1 MSNNTYEESDDTPVS
16 RKMAR
21 TLGDIWQARLNRRT
35 FLKGST
41 STAALSATGL
51 ALPLSLAACTQGMP
65 DFNFEEIAHG
75 VDETHHVAP
84 DHQAEILIRWGDPV
98 TSGAPTFDPQNQ
110 SAAAQAQQFGYNN
123 DFVGFIPL
131 PFGSPLKDNA
141 LLCVNHEFTN
151 DDLMHPVFAGVADPR
166 TVYSKE
172 IAEISMAAHGG
183 SIVEITRDAD
193 GSWRPVQ
200 DSIFN
205 RRITAST
212 TDMKLSGPA
221 AGHPR
226 LQTSRDP
233 SGTHVIGT
241 FNNCAGGITPW
252 GTYLMAEENIHGYF
266 LGSLEGHP
274 ERQNFERMG
283 IPSTFYPWG
292 MFDERFDINKEPNEA
307 NRFGWIVEVDP
318 FDPTSTPIKRT
329 AMGRFKHEGCETALC
344 PLGRV
349 VVYSG
354 DDQQF
359 EYLYRFV
366 SDNVVSTD
374 DRTANFE
381 LLDSGTLSV
390 ARMNDDGTGT
400 WLPLTFGEGPLTLEN
415 GFESQADVLIE
426 TRRAADLMGA
436 TPLDRPE
443 DVQPNLTTGKVYA
456 SLTNNSKR
464 TSEQTDAA
472 NPRGPNFWGQIV
484 EICPEAENHAAANFT
499 WDLLVVC
506 GDPKD
511 PTVGA
516 KWNSATSDNGWFACP
531 DNLAVDPSG
540 RLWAATDQGKEW
552 SKTSGTADGIWAVDT
567 QGDARGKG
575 SMFFRVPVGAEM
587 CGPCFANDGETLFV
601 AVQHPATD
609 GTEHFAGFER
619 KSTYDDPATRWP
631 DFQSNMP
638 PRPSVVAIRRKGGG
652 LVG

>member
-1 MSNNTYEESDDTPVS
+1 MSNDNFDAADDIPIN

-21 TLGDIWQARLNRRT
+21 TLGEVWQARLNRRN
-35 FLKGST
+35 FLKST
-41 STAALSATGL
+41 SSTAALTATGL
-51 ALPLSLAACTQGMP
+51 ALPLSLAACAKGLP
-65 DFNFEEIAHG
+65 GFNFEEIAHG

-84 DHQAEILIRWGDPV
+84 DHEADILIRWGDPV
-98 TSGAPTFDPQNQ
+98 TAGAPTFDPDNQ

-123 DFVGFIPL
+123 DFVGFIPI
-131 PFGSPLKDNA
+131 PFGTELHDRA

-151 DDLMHPVFAGVADPR
+151 DDLMHPIFSGVADPR
-166 TVYSKE
+166 TVYTKE

-183 SIVEITRDAD
+183 SVIEIEKQDD
-193 GSWRPVQ
+193 GSWRPVA
-200 DSIFN
+200 DSVFN

-212 TDMKLSGPA
+212 TEMTLSGPA

-233 SGTHVIGT
+233 SGTKVIGT

-266 LGSLEGHP
+266 LGTLDNHP
-274 ERQNFERMG
+274 ERRNFERLG

-292 MFDERFDINKEPNEA
+292 AFDDRFNINKEPHEA

-318 FDPTSTPIKRT
+318 FDPTSKPVKRT
-329 AMGRFKHEGCETALC
+329 ALGRFKHEGCETALC

-349 VVYSG
+349 VIYSG
-354 DDQQF
+354 DDQRF

-366 SDNVVSTD
+366 SDNVMSTD
-374 DRTANFE
+374 DRTANFG

-390 ARMNDDGTGT
+390 AKLNDDGTGT
-400 WLPLTFGEGPLTLEN
+400 WLPLRFGEGPLTSEN

-443 DVQPNLTTGKVYA
+443 DVQPNVLTGKVYA

-464 TSEQTDAA
+464 TPEQTDAA

-484 EICPEAENHAAANFT
+484 ELCPEAENHAAPNFT

-506 GDPKD
+506 GDPD
-511 PTVGA
+511 DANVNA
-516 KWNSATSDNGWFACP
+516 RWNSATSENGWFACP

-552 SKTSGTADGIWAVDT
+552 SNTSGTADGIWALDT
-567 QGDARGKG
+567 DGEDRGK
-575 SMFFRVPVGAEM
+575 STMFFRVPVGAEM
-587 CGPCFANDGETLFV
+587 CGPCFSNDGETLFV
-601 AVQHPATD
+601 AVQHPASD
-609 GTEHFAGFER
+609 GTDALPGFER
-619 KSTYDDPATRWP
+619 KSTYSDPATRWP
-631 DFQSNMP
+631 DFKPEMP
-638 PRPSVVAIRRKGGG
+638 PRPSVVSIRRKGGG
-652 LVG
+652 TVG

>member
-1 MSNNTYEESDDTPVS
+1 MNNKTYEESDDTAIS

-41 STAALSATGL
+41 STAALSTTGL

-65 DFNFEEIAHG
+65 SFDFEEITHG

-84 DHQAEILIRWGDPV
+84 DHQADILIRWGDPV
-98 TSGAPTFDPQNQ
+98 TPGAPAFDPQNQ
-110 SAAAQAQQFGYNN
+110 SAAAQTQQFGYNN

-131 PFGSPLKDNA
+131 PFGSPLKDRA

-151 DDLMHPVFAGVADPR
+151 DDLMHPIFAGVADPR
-166 TVYSKE
+166 AVYSKE

-183 SIVEITRDAD
+183 SIVEIIRDTD
-193 GSWRPVQ
+193 GGWHPVQ
-200 DSIFN
+200 DSVFN

-212 TDMKLSGPA
+212 TDMRLSGPA

-266 LGSLEGHP
+266 LGSLDGHP

-349 VVYSG
+349 IVYSG
-354 DDQQF
+354 DDQRF

-374 DRTANFE
+374 DRTANFG
-381 LLDSGTLSV
+381 LLDSGTLSA
-390 ARMNDDGTGT
+390 ARMNEDGTGT
-400 WLPLTFGEGPLTLEN
+400 WLPLTFGEGPLTQEN
-415 GFESQADVLIE
+415 GFDSQADVLIE
-426 TRRAADLMGA
+426 TRRAADLVGA

-484 EICPEAENHAAANFT
+484 EISPEAENHAAANFT

-511 PTVGA
+511 PAVGA
-516 KWNSATSDNGWFACP
+516 KWNNATSDDGWFACP

-552 SKTSGTADGIWAVDT
+552 PKTSGTADGIWAVDT
-567 QGDARGKG
+567 QGNERGKG

-587 CGPCFANDGETLFV
+587 CGPCFASDGKTLFV
-601 AVQHPATD
+601 AVQHPASD

-631 DFQSNMP
+631 DFQPNMP
-638 PRPSVVAIRRKGGG
+638 PRPSVVAIRRKGAG